1 MRYIL
6 LVLIVCSGIV
16 TNAQSGEPVVSEIT
30 FRMLAYVKQLNSD
43 IDKGISAE
51 KKAEMSGH
59 VDLLKEYLTGYMK
72 VRKKYA
78 DSLMRNNIA
87 PGNKNQDNLEVLKGK
102 MSQVMQQLRAVND
115 FVSPS
120 LQAEGDK
127 LNEDMYNVLYG
138 DPIRYLSNL
147 EAFLAGVSVTKKD
160 LAVDGSVHY
169 QRLEECINLLTGI
182 QHKIGKK

>member
-6 LVLIVCSGIV
+6 LVFIVCTGLV
-16 TNAQSGEPVVSEIT
+16 ARAQSSEPAVSEIT
-30 FRMLAYVKQLNSD
+30 FRMLAYVKHLNSD
-43 IDKGISAE
+43 VDKGISAP
-51 KKAEMSGH
+51 KKAEMSEH
-59 VDLLKEYLTGYMK
+59 LDLLKQELSGYMK

-78 DSLMRNNIA
+78 DSLMRNNVA
-87 PGNKNQDNLEVLKGK
+87 PGNKNEDNLEVLKEK
-102 MSQVMQQLRAVND
+102 MSQVMQELRAVND
-115 FVSPS
+115 FVSPP

-138 DPIRYLSNL
+138 DPVRYLSNL

-169 QRLEECINLLTGI
+169 QRLEECISLLTGI